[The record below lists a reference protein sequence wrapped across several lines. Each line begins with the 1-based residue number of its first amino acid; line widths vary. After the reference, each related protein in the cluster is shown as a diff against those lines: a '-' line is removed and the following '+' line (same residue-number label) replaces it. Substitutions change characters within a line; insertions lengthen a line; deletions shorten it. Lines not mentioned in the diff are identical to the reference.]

1 MIKVTYTEV
10 KALHPCESGLQF
22 AVKLLGG
29 LKTWN
34 AKPTSFADL
43 RAAGVPPDDLVW
55 LASAMAQKNQDV
67 ERRLRLW
74 TADCAARV
82 LHVYEKTGKS
92 PAPRAA
98 IVAARQF
105 ARGEISDVAR
115 AAAWDAARAAAFDVA
130 GVADRAA
137 ARAAAWVATW
147 AADFDVAGAAA
158 GDAARVAARAA
169 AFDVAWAAAGDA
181 AWDAARDAAFDV
193 ARVAEEAWQF
203 DRFVARMSDDEPEDW
218 PLPSPPPE
226 D

>member
-82 LHVYEKTGKS
+82 LHIYEKTGKS

-115 AAAWDAARAAAFDVA
+115 AAAFDVARAAAFDVA
-130 GVADRAA
+130 RAA
-137 ARAAAWVATW
+137 ARAAAWVAAW
-147 AADFDVAGAAA
+147 AADFDAAGAAA
-158 GDAARVAARAA
+158 GESARVAARAA
-169 AFDVAWAAAGDA
+169 VC
-181 AWDAARDAAFDV
+181 
-193 ARVAEEAWQF
+193 
-203 DRFVARMSDDEPEDW
+203 
-218 PLPSPPPE
+218 
-226 D
+226 

>member
-115 AAAWDAARAAAFDVA
+115 AAAFDVA
-130 GVADRAA
+130 E
-137 ARAAAWVATW
+137 
-147 AADFDVAGAAA
+147 
-158 GDAARVAARAA
+158 
-169 AFDVAWAAAGDA
+169 
-181 AWDAARDAAFDV
+181 
-193 ARVAEEAWQF
+193 VAEEAWQF

-218 PLPSPPPE
+218 PLPSPPPADGE
-226 D
+226 V

>member
-115 AAAWDAARAAAFDVA
+115 AAAFDVAWAAA

-137 ARAAAWVATW
+137 AWVAAW

-158 GDAARVAARAA
+158 GESARVAARAA

-181 AWDAARDAAFDV
+181 AWDVARAAAFDV
-193 ARVAEEAWQF
+193 ARAAEEAWQF

-218 PLPSPPPE
+218 PLPSPPPADGE
-226 D
+226 V

>member
-10 KALHPCESGLQF
+10 KALHPCETGLRS
-22 AVKLLGG
+22 AAKLLGG
-29 LKTWN
+29 VKTWN
-34 AKPTSFADL
+34 DKPTSFADL

-82 LHVYEKTGKS
+82 LHIYEKTGKS

-115 AAAWDAARAAAFDVA
+115 VVARAAAWAAA
-130 GVADRAA
+130 GAA
-137 ARAAAWVATW
+137 ARAAA
-147 AADFDVAGAAA
+147 GAAS
-158 GDAARVAARAA
+158 GAAQAIIIRRYL
-169 AFDVAWAAAGDA
+169 
-181 AWDAARDAAFDV
+181 
-193 ARVAEEAWQF
+193 
-203 DRFVARMSDDEPEDW
+203 S
-218 PLPSPPPE
+218 
-226 D
+226 

>member
-82 LHVYEKTGKS
+82 LHIYEKTGKS

-115 AAAWDAARAAAFDVA
+115 AAARDAAWDAAGESARVAARAAAFDVA
-130 GVADRAA
+130 GVAAGV
-137 ARAAAWVATW
+137 AAWD
-147 AADFDVAGAAA
+147 AAWDVAGAAA
-158 GDAARVAARAA
+158 W
-169 AFDVAWAAAGDA
+169 DVAW
-181 AWDAARDAAFDV
+181 DV
-193 ARVAEEAWQF
+193 DGVAEEAWQF

-218 PLPSPPPE
+218 PLPSPPPAEGSE
-226 D
+226 DGSRAGSGALAWSITRAGG

>member
-10 KALHPCESGLQF
+10 KALHPCESGLQS

-82 LHVYEKTGKS
+82 LHIYEKTGKS

-115 AAAWDAARAAAFDVA
+115 AAA
-130 GVADRAA
+130 
-137 ARAAAWVATW
+137 
-147 AADFDVAGAAA
+147 
-158 GDAARVAARAA
+158 
-169 AFDVAWAAAGDA
+169 
-181 AWDAARDAAFDV
+181 FDV
-193 ARVAEEAWQF
+193 ARAAEEAWQF

-218 PLPSPPPE
+218 PLPSPPPAEGSE
-226 D
+226 DGSREGQV